1 MFELYSKEAKMNS
14 KEFEYLGINK
24 FHDLGY
30 KGKGIVI
37 ASREKETTSHG
48 SKVADILK
56 QVCPEADIL
65 YSIDYKKDTA
75 DFDIYTTSL
84 SFASDSLAVSE
95 NKAKELVEQNKFLVC
110 AVGNESEDS
119 ATAISKNKYFKS
131 IGACHL
137 INEKAKRA
145 TYSSITDDIDYMCL
159 SNLENTLSNKRLQ
172 GTSFAAPLFAG
183 MLALYQCYMLQKIG
197 RKLTYSELEEFVNN
211 NLIDLEEEG
220 FDSKTGNGLFI
231 LPEIEEEK
239 MKIKLKIGSKIAVVN
254 GREVEMDVAPL
265 ILENRTFV
273 PVRFVSEVLGFQV
286 NWNEKDREVTIEK

>member
-1 MFELYSKEAKMNS
+1 
-14 KEFEYLGINK
+14 
-24 FHDLGY
+24 
-30 KGKGIVI
+30 
-37 ASREKETTSHG
+37 
-48 SKVADILK
+48 
-56 QVCPEADIL
+56 
-65 YSIDYKKDTA
+65 
-75 DFDIYTTSL
+75 
-84 SFASDSLAVSE
+84 
-95 NKAKELVEQNKFLVC
+95 
-110 AVGNESEDS
+110 
-119 ATAISKNKYFKS
+119 
-131 IGACHL
+131 
-137 INEKAKRA
+137 
-145 TYSSITDDIDYMCL
+145 
-159 SNLENTLSNKRLQ
+159 
-172 GTSFAAPLFAG
+172 
-183 MLALYQCYMLQKIG
+183 MLALYQCYALEKIG

>member
-1 MFELYSKEAKMNS
+1 MNS
-14 KEFEYLGINK
+14 KEFEYLGIK
-24 FHDLGY
+24 RFHEAGY
-30 KGKGIVI
+30 KGKGIII
-37 ASREKETTSHG
+37 ASREKENSSHG

-75 DFDIYTTSL
+75 NFDIYTTSL
-84 SFASDSLAVSE
+84 SFASDSLPTSQ
-95 NKAKELVEQNKFLVC
+95 NKAKELVEQNKFLIC

-183 MLALYQCYMLQKIG
+183 MLALYQCYMLKKIG

-220 FDSKTGNGLFI
+220 HDSRTGNGLFI
-231 LPEIEEEK
+231 LPNLEENMEK
-239 MKIKLKIGSKIAVVN
+239 IILKIGSKTANVDGKEIV
-254 GREVEMDVAPL
+254 MDVAPL

-273 PVRFVSEVLGFQV
+273 PIRFVSEALGCKV
-286 NWNEKDREVTIEK
+286 NWDEENREVVIEK